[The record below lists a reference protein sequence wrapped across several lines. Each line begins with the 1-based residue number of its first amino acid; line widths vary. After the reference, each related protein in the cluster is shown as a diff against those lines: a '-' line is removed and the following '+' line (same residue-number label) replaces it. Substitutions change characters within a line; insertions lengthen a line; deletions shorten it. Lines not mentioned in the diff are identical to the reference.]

1 MKKIIMTILALAS
14 VLSVCACNDEVPIET
29 QAEICA
35 YVKEV
40 RGNKIILDVAEYVDS
55 YDEERV
61 EELGLKN
68 TDMPNGYYIN
78 NEEITLEEYTLTETT
93 TFSFIDWNNIF
104 VAEGEDRE
112 FYTTKREDFIKYL
125 NTYENSEPKMPFF
138 IGISGDKVL
147 SILEKPMM

>member
-1 MKKIIMTILALAS
+1 MKKIIMTILAFIS

-29 QAEICA
+29 QTEICA

-40 RGNKIILDVAEYVDS
+40 KDNKIILDVAEYVDS

-61 EELGLKN
+61 EELKLTKA
-68 TDMPNGYYIN
+68 DMPNGYYIN
-78 NEEITLEEYTLTETT
+78 NPETELKEFILTETT
-93 TFSFIDWNNIF
+93 TFSFIDWNNDF
-104 VAEGEDRE
+104 VENGEDRE

-138 IGISGDKVL
+138 INISGDKVL

>member
-1 MKKIIMTILALAS
+1 MKKIIMTILAFIS

-29 QAEICA
+29 QTEICA

-40 RGNKIILDVAEYVDS
+40 KDNKIILDVAEYVDS

-61 EELGLKN
+61 EELKLTKA
-68 TDMPNGYYIN
+68 DMPNGYYIN
-78 NEEITLEEYTLTETT
+78 NPETEIEEYTLTETT
-93 TFSFIDWNNIF
+93 TFSFIDWNNDF
-104 VAEGEDRE
+104 VEIGEDRE
-112 FYTTKREDFIKYL
+112 FSTTKREDFIKYL

-138 IGISGDKVL
+138 INISGDKVL

>member
-1 MKKIIMTILALAS
+1 MKKIIMTILAM
-14 VLSVCACNDEVPIET
+14 VCIFSVCSCKNDVPIET
-29 QAEICA
+29 QYEVCA
-35 YVKEV
+35 YIKEV
-40 RGNKIILDVAEYVDS
+40 KDNKIILDFAEYIESD
-55 YDEERV
+55 DKEQIK
-61 EELGLKN
+61 ELGLKD

-138 IGISGDKVL
+138 IGISGNKVI
-147 SILEKPMM
+147 SVTEKPMM